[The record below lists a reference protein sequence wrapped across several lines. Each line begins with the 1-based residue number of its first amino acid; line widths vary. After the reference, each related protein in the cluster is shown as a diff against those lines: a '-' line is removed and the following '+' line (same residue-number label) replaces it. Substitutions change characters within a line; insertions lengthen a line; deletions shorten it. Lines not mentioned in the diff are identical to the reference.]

1 MKDRLHAEDAL
12 TNPSPDPDLPQN
24 VGLTSGHFRQI
35 AKNGVGDP
43 SNAYVHGMTFYE
55 GRLYCGMT
63 RNSFKLL
70 KLFPPIDP
78 PALEPWPVSVPEKVQ
93 DLDMQGQIW
102 RWTPQTDT
110 WELAYRSPMIPGK
123 QGEPAPRDLGY
134 RGMTVFQGK
143 SDTKPTLYASTMST
157 VLRGCA
163 AHVLRSEDGLNFEP
177 ACEPGIGNPMISTF
191 RELVGFDGWL
201 YAPPAGEG
209 IQFNSNRT
217 GVLKRSNDPRSGK
230 WEVACDLGFGDATNN
245 GIFMMTVANGQ
256 LYAGTFN
263 NFEGYQIW
271 TTPPCGDGPL
281 KWRKVISRG
290 GYRGPLSQIAM
301 AMVEFNG
308 ALYVGSSIQNGGYD
322 RTNLVGPGAG
332 EVIRIWPDDSWD
344 LLVGTPRETPEGV
357 KRPLS
362 GMGPGFDNVF
372 AGYTWRMCV
381 HDGWLYC
388 TTFDWSVFLQY
399 AHRPSPT
406 AKKLTGALSFE
417 QLAEIGGGFE
427 LWRTKDGVSWQPVSL
442 NGMGNPYNYGGR
454 TMVSTPVGLAL
465 GTANPFGGP
474 SPARFASRWEYVEN
488 PDGGTEVFIG
498 SAGHKPFDLPPPE
511 LLSAPAKGP
520 AVPLPAGTPPHSRRA
535 RRVMMAAAA
544 ASVAQTAGGADLA
557 ITGGTGYIGRALV
570 PELLDAGYRV
580 RVLVQPGT
588 GDALADHPL
597 LQKVE
602 GGLEDL
608 PALDRLVKGARVVL
622 HMAARLAGS
631 CDVETLRRTNVDGT
645 HDLLRACMK
654 VPEIRRVV
662 FFSSVA
668 VYQSQFNQSQWPIHE
683 SHALRV
689 DGGDDLADYG
699 MTKIAG
705 ENLTRHYTRKAKIEH
720 AILRFALVYGIGDPL
735 VDPMLRD
742 NAPDPEFGAG
752 PGGAQPRQF
761 VHVRD
766 AVEAILRCCFLPD
779 ARNETFNV
787 AGPDVIT
794 YREMGKMTRIAL
806 GQPTLDDQTPD
817 TERIWRRY
825 LQQYDL
831 GRSRDTLGFRPSVP
845 FAEGLREIISAAIA
859 RGAMPAAG
867 DPLQRAHSEY
877 PITEDAH
884 LG

>member
-1 MKDRLHAEDAL
+1 MSGSDHSQSPAL
-12 TNPSPDPDLPQN
+12 TGI
-24 VGLTSGHFRQI
+24 GLTQGNFRQL

-43 SNAYVHGMTFYE
+43 ANAYVHGMTWFE

-78 PALEPWPVSVPEKVQ
+78 PALEPWPVAVPPKVQ

-102 RWTPQTDT
+102 RWTPGTDS

-143 SDTKPTLYASTMST
+143 SDHKPMLYVSTMST

-177 ACEPGIGNPMISTF
+177 ACEPGIGNPQISTF

-217 GVLKRSNDPRSGK
+217 GVLKRSKDPATK
-230 WEVACDLGFGDATNN
+230 EWEIACDLGFGDPTNN

-263 NFEGYQIW
+263 QFEGYQVW

-281 KWRKVISRG
+281 QWRKVISRG
-290 GYRGPLSQIAM
+290 GYRGPLSEIAM
-301 AMVEFNG
+301 GMVEFNG

-332 EVIRIWPDDSWD
+332 EIIRIWPDDSWD
-344 LLVGTPRETPEGV
+344 LLVGSPRETPDGM

-362 GMGPGFDNVF
+362 GMGPGFDNIF

-381 HDGWLYC
+381 HDDWLYV

-406 AKKLTGALSFE
+406 AKKLVGALSFE
-417 QLAEIGGGFE
+417 QLAEVGGGFE
-427 LWRTKDGVSWQPVSL
+427 LWRTKDGVNWQPVTL

-454 TMVSTPVGLAL
+454 TMVSTPHGLAL

-488 PDGGTEVFIG
+488 PDGGTEIYLG
-498 SAGHKPFDLPPPE
+498 SAGHLPYVPPGPDV
-511 LLSAPAKGP
+511 LRAPDEA
-520 AVPLPAGTPPHSRRA
+520 
-535 RRVMMAAAA
+535 
-544 ASVAQTAGGADLA
+544 AGGFDMA

-570 PELLDAGYRV
+570 PQLLAAGYRI

-588 GDALADHPL
+588 GDALPDHPAL
-597 LQKVE
+597 EKIE
-602 GGLEDL
+602 GGLEDRA
-608 PALDRLVKGARVVL
+608 ALGRLVAGCKVVL

-631 CDVETLRRTNVDGT
+631 CDVTTLRKTNVDGT
-645 HDLLRACMK
+645 HDLLRACMT
-654 VPEIRRVV
+654 VPQMKRFV

-668 VYQSQFNQSQWPIHE
+668 AYPNQFIQSEWPIHE
-683 SHALRV
+683 AHALRV
-689 DGGDDLADYG
+689 DGGDDLAEYG

-705 ENLTRHYTRKAKIEH
+705 ENLTRHFSRKGKFEH
-720 AILRFALVYGIGDPL
+720 AILRFALVYGVGDPL

-742 NAPDPEFGAG
+742 NAPNPDFGQG
-752 PGGAQPRQF
+752 RQGVQPRQF
-761 VHVRD
+761 VHIRD
-766 AVEAILRCCFLPD
+766 TVEAILRACFLPAAKND
-779 ARNETFNV
+779 TFNI

-806 GQPTLDDQTPD
+806 GTPTLDDQTPD

-825 LQQYDL
+825 VQQYDI
-831 GRSRDTLGFRPSVP
+831 GRAQRVMGFRPTVP
-845 FAEGLREIISAAIA
+845 FAEGLRDIVETY
-859 RGAMPAAG
+859 RAAG
-867 DPLQRAHSEY
+867 TATGRGTAAVPDGIERQMPEGLPSGDDVSKTADLLES
-877 PITEDAH
+877 TEEIS
-884 LG
+884 